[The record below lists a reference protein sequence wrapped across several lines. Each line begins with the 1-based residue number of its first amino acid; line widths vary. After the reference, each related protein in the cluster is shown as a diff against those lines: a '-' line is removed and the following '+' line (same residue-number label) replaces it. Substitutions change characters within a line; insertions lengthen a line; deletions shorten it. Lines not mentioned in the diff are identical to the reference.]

1 MGKEQRGFSSSL
13 GAVLAAAGGAV
24 GLGNIWRYP
33 YMLGENGGGAFL
45 LLNLIFVLAFGIPLI
60 MSEVVIGRR
69 SQSNVVGAYRKLGGK
84 KGWTIIGY
92 FSLISALLL
101 YSFYSVVSGWT
112 LNYIVLACTNQLSGL
127 TPEQVTE
134 TFTTFTTGTFWPIF
148 YQLIF
153 LIITAL
159 VITFGVQK
167 GIEKVS
173 KVLMPLL
180 FLLLMFMCVRSLT
193 LPAAKQGLH
202 FVFSPDFCKLSID
215 GVLGAL
221 GQSFFSLSIG
231 VGAMVTYGSYIRK
244 EDSIFKTSALIAVCD
259 LLVAVAAGVVIFPAV
274 FSFGMDPAS
283 GPELVYVVLPNV
295 FNSMPA
301 GRIFA
306 VIFFVLLSIAALTST
321 ISLQEILVAYTVEER
336 QWSRRKSS
344 IISTLAIFV
353 VGIFCTL
360 SFGPLSDFKIFDYTI
375 FELFDHVTASY
386 LLPIGTLAMTIF
398 LGWFYPKAEIKDEI
412 TNGGTLKGKLFA
424 LYYFILRYVAPIAMV
439 IILATGFMG

>member
-1 MGKEQRGFSSSL
+1 
-13 GAVLAAAGGAV
+13 
-24 GLGNIWRYP
+24 
-33 YMLGENGGGAFL
+33 
-45 LLNLIFVLAFGIPLI
+45 
-60 MSEVVIGRR
+60 
-69 SQSNVVGAYRKLGGK
+69 
-84 KGWTIIGY
+84 
-92 FSLISALLL
+92 
-101 YSFYSVVSGWT
+101 
-112 LNYIVLACTNQLSGL
+112 
-127 TPEQVTE
+127 
-134 TFTTFTTGTFWPIF
+134 
-148 YQLIF
+148 
-153 LIITAL
+153 
-159 VITFGVQK
+159 
-167 GIEKVS
+167 
-173 KVLMPLL
+173 
-180 FLLLMFMCVRSLT
+180 
-193 LPAAKQGLH
+193 
-202 FVFSPDFCKLSID
+202 LSID
-215 GVLGAL
+215 GVLEAL

-301 GRIFA
+301 GGLFA

-336 QWSRRKSS
+336 HWSRRKSS
-344 IISTLAIFV
+344 IISMSIIFV

-360 SFGPLSDFKIFDYTI
+360 SFGPLSDFKILDYTI

-398 LGWFYPKAEIKDEI
+398 LGWFYPKTEIKDEI
-412 TNGGTLKGKLFA
+412 TNGGTLKGKLFE